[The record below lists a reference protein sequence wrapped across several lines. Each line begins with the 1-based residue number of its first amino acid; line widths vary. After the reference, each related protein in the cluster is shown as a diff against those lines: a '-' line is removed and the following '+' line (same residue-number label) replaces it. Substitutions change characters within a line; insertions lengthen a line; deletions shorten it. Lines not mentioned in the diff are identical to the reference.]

1 MVIQKSFGQILLPND
16 PGAPLQAG
24 TKQYIDAATGACQPL
39 DADLTTIAG
48 LSQTTGNVITSN
60 GTAWTSAAPV
70 PPVWS
75 SFVETLVDGTTISPD
90 CVNGAIRV
98 GSLTSLSQNTT
109 LNAPANGAVGA
120 TYRAQ
125 ITAFGGNWT
134 ITLSGWVG
142 TTDNSTAAVTV
153 PSGKTISILGEYCGA
168 GWLYG
173 GYTLQA

>member
-16 PGAPLQAG
+16 PGAALQAG
-24 TKQYIDAATGACQPL
+24 TKQYVDTAIGTCQAL
-39 DADLTTIAG
+39 NSSLTAIAG
-48 LSQTTGNVITSN
+48 LAPSTGQTAVWN
-60 GTAWTSAAPV
+60 GTTWVAGLPLGDN
-70 PPVWS
+70 WS
-75 SFVETLVDGTTISPD
+75 DLVETLADGSTISPN
-90 CVNGAIRV
+90 CNSGAIRV
-98 GSLTSLSQNTT
+98 GSCTSLSQDTT

-125 ITAFGGNWT
+125 ITAFSTTRN

-142 TTDNSTAAVTV
+142 TTDNSTTAIVV
-153 PSGKTISILGEYCGA
+153 PAGKTVSVLGEYCAA